1 MKDIKVGL
9 INLGCDKN
17 RIDSEIMLGRINK
30 ELVLTNKI
38 EEAHVLIINTCGFIE
53 ASKQESINTIIEMA
67 RYKEDNCKVLIATGC
82 LTQRYGDELLELMP
96 ELDAILGVNDYDKI
110 LEVIDKA
117 FTTEEKIVLCST
129 DSEGVNE
136 GERIITTSAHSAYL
150 RIAEGCDNKCAYCA
164 IPGIRGKYRSRTKES
179 IIAEAKSLTKQ
190 GVKEII
196 LVAQDTTCYG
206 KDIYGKK
213 VLHELVRE
221 LSLINGIDWIRI
233 LYCYAEEITDELI
246 KEIKENEK
254 VCKYLDIPMQHISD
268 NILKKMRRRGR
279 RAQIERNI
287 RKLREEIPNINLR
300 TTFIVGF
307 PGETN
312 EDFTELYEFI
322 KEVKFDK
329 MGVFKYSKE
338 EGTEA
343 YNMEDQ
349 IDEDIK
355 IEREEKLMLLQQGIS
370 YEKNQSLIG
379 RTYKVLVDNF
389 DGEVYVG
396 RNFGMAPEVDGDVII
411 SCEEELTLGSFINV
425 KITSAMEYDL
435 IGVIV
440 NESCE

>member
-17 RIDSEIMLGRINK
+17 RIDSEIMLGRISK
-30 ELVLTNKI
+30 ELFLTNNI

-53 ASKQESINTIIEMA
+53 ASKQESINTILEMA
-67 RYKEDNCKVLIATGC
+67 NYKEDNCKVLIATGC
-82 LTQRYGDELLELMP
+82 LTQRYGEELLELMP

-110 LEVIDKA
+110 LEVIEKS
-117 FTTEEKIVLCST
+117 FTTNEKIVLCNT
-129 DSEGVNE
+129 DFEGVNE
-136 GERIITTSAHSAYL
+136 GDRIITTGSHSAYL

-179 IIAEAKSLTKQ
+179 IIEEAKSLSKQ

-221 LSLINGIDWIRI
+221 LSLVDGIEWIRI

-279 RAQIERNI
+279 RAQIESNI
-287 RKLREEIPNINLR
+287 RKLRSEIPNINLR

-307 PGETN
+307 PGETD

-322 KEVKFDK
+322 KEIKFDK
-329 MGVFKYSKE
+329 MGVFKFSKE

-379 RTYKVLVDNF
+379 KTFKVIVDNF
-389 DGEVYVG
+389 DGEVFVG

-425 KITSAMEYDL
+425 KITGAMEYDL
-435 IGVIV
+435 VGVIV

>member
-17 RIDSEIMLGRINK
+17 RIDSEIMLGRMNK
-30 ELVLTNKI
+30 ELILTNNI

-53 ASKQESINTIIEMA
+53 ASKQESINTILEMA
-67 RYKEDNCKVLIATGC
+67 SYKEDKCKVLIATGC

-110 LEVIDKA
+110 LEVIEKA
-117 FTTEEKIVLCST
+117 FITDEKIVLCST
-129 DSEGVNE
+129 DSKGVNE
-136 GERIITTSAHSAYL
+136 GERVITTGAHSAYL

-179 IIAEAKSLTKQ
+179 IIEEAKSLAKQ
-190 GVKEII
+190 GVKEVI

-213 VLHELVRE
+213 VLHELVRDI
-221 LSLINGIDWIRI
+221 SLVEGLEWIRI

-246 KEIKENEK
+246 KEIKENDK

-279 RAQIERNI
+279 RAQIESNV

-355 IEREEKLMLLQQGIS
+355 IKREEKLMLLQQGIS

-379 RTYKVLVDNF
+379 RTFKVLVDNF

-425 KITSAMEYDL
+425 EITGAMEYDL
-435 IGVIV
+435 IGVIS
-440 NESCE
+440 NESCK

>member
-17 RIDSEIMLGRINK
+17 RIDSEIMLGRISK
-30 ELVLTNKI
+30 ELVLTNNI

-53 ASKQESINTIIEMA
+53 ASKQESINTILEMA
-67 RYKEDNCKVLIATGC
+67 NYKEGNCKVLIATGC

-110 LEVIDKA
+110 LEVIEKA
-117 FTTEEKIVLCST
+117 YTTDEKIVLCST
-129 DSEGVNE
+129 EAEDVNE
-136 GERIITTSAHSAYL
+136 GDRIITTGAHSAYL

-164 IPGIRGKYRSRTKES
+164 IPAIRGKYRSRTKES
-179 IIAEAKSLTKQ
+179 IIDEAKSLAKQ
-190 GVKEII
+190 GVKEVI

-221 LSLINGIDWIRI
+221 ISSIDGIEWIRI

-246 KEIKENEK
+246 KEIKENDK

-279 RAQIERNI
+279 RTQIESNI
-287 RKLREEIPNINLR
+287 RKLRKEIPNIILR

-307 PGETN
+307 PGETD

-322 KEVKFDK
+322 KDVKFDRV
-329 MGVFKYSKE
+329 GVFKYSKE

-349 IDEDIK
+349 IEEDIK
-355 IEREEKLMLLQQGIS
+355 IEREEKLMLLQQEIS
-370 YEKNQSLIG
+370 YDKNQSLIG
-379 RTYKVLVDNF
+379 ETFKVIVDNF

-425 KITSAMEYDL
+425 KITGAMEYDL
-435 IGVIV
+435 VGVIV